1 MTRTAGILALLALLL
16 LTASA
21 SAQTVSNDIG
31 IIFTQI
37 RPTSL
42 GSALLNVAT
51 KNQTSVPMT
60 QPVDLVVT
68 LHGNAT
74 LSAQGNEFTNC
85 TAESPQTVR
94 CRNSL
99 TVPPGGGAAA
109 ALTISQVTERRVAL
123 VARATWTVNGEERTT
138 EPVVTTAVFPR
149 GIEVTNN
156 GDEGPGSLRAAIEY
170 ANANCTGIPCEIL
183 FRLTPVPNNE
193 LPGAFATI
201 MPNTPLPAITAPDF
215 IIDGATQAG
224 FGGLGPKVTLTGA
237 ALWYGSGL
245 DFAGTGLFTVRNLI
259 VRRFPWDGIAVS
271 RRNDDPLWRS
281 TIAENF
287 LVSNGSRGI
296 IFNPPASRVDVERN
310 VIVSNFRSGV
320 FIEGGRDITVDRNT
334 VYDNRASGVYVS
346 AASEQV
352 DVSRNELRH
361 NGHWGVTIGR
371 GARLVEL
378 IDNRIYENHIAAIDV
393 GVDGP
398 DFVFEYAPARNRVG
412 APALTEAFVDPVTGF
427 THIRGAVNAF
437 STGTWDITLYSTS
450 IAGSAHGVLGHV
462 TAQGDAFE
470 LILPYRLM
478 PGTFVIASAVHRL
491 DGREWQTEMSNHV
504 TVFTPPPD

>member
-1 MTRTAGILALLALLL
+1 MNRFAPVLALLL
-16 LTASA
+16 LGGAA
-21 SAQTVSNDIG
+21 SAQVVSPDIG
-31 IIFTQI
+31 IIFTEI
-37 RPTSL
+37 LPTPN
-42 GSALLNVAT
+42 GGALLNVAT
-51 KNQTSVPMT
+51 RNQTGVPMT
-60 QPVDLVVT
+60 EPVDLVVT
-68 LHGNAT
+68 LHGDAT

-85 TAESPQTVR
+85 TAESPQRVR
-94 CRNSL
+94 CRNPL
-99 TVPPGGGAAA
+99 TVSPGGGAAA
-109 ALTISQVTERRVAL
+109 ALTISQVTERRIAL
-123 VARATWTVNGEERTT
+123 VAHATWTVDGEARTT
-138 EPVVTTAVFPR
+138 APVVTTAVFPR
-149 GIEVTNN
+149 GIEVTNT

-183 FRLTPVPNNE
+183 FRLTPVPNQE

-201 MPNTPLPAITAPDF
+201 LLNTPLPPITAPDF
-215 IIDGATQAG
+215 IIDGATQPG
-224 FGGLGPKVTLTGA
+224 FGGLGPKVTLTGIV
-237 ALWYGSGL
+237 LWYGSGL

-259 VRRFPWDGIAVS
+259 VRSFPWDGIAVI

-281 TIAENF
+281 TIADNM

-296 IFNPPASRVDVERN
+296 IFNPPASRVDVQRN

-371 GARLVEL
+371 GARLTEL
-378 IDNRIYENHIAAIDV
+378 IDNTISENAIAGTDV

-398 DFVFEYAPARNRVG
+398 DGFVYDPTADRVG
-412 APALTEAFVDPVTGF
+412 PPILTSATQDPVTGR
-427 THIRGAVNAF
+427 TTILGRVP
-437 STGTWDITLYSTS
+437 STAGTWDITLYATA
-450 IAGSAHGVLGHV
+450 IAGSAHGVLGHAAAENGRFTFV
-462 TAQGDAFE
+462 YE
-470 LILPYRLM
+470 PRLT

-491 DGREWQTEMSNHV
+491 NGEEWQTEMSNHV
-504 TVFTPPPD
+504 TVFTPPSE